1 MVLNEIFDDILD
13 YEISHNS
20 RTRTSYEFNLPERFD
35 TIFVNI
41 FNFDGEMSIDFEVN
55 NSLNYVDASFK
66 ESSMIFST
74 VTKIVS
80 EYIEKTSEIHSIK
93 MIGDSPKK
101 SEIYKK
107 LAMQLG
113 EDWTVTRKGPEV
125 QAVKNSYS

>member
-1 MVLNEIFDDILD
+1 MVLNEIFDNILD

-20 RTRTSYEFNLPERFD
+20 RLRTSYEFNLPERFD
-35 TIFVNI
+35 TIVVNI
-41 FNFDGEMSIDFEVN
+41 FNLNGEVSIDFEVSN
-55 NSLNYVDASFK
+55 IENHIDASFK
-66 ESSMIFST
+66 ESSLIFST
-74 VTKIVS
+74 ITKITQD
-80 EYIEKTSEIHSIK
+80 YIEKSDEIDSIK

-125 QAVKNSYS
+125 QADKNSY